1 MSQIKESL
9 ARDELHGDERQNGE
23 LFPEMTLSATAE
35 PAPASESRGS
45 AEPGDAPPPETAD
58 GAPAADDSPGAG
70 AAIVVDAPTS
80 DAPAA
85 EAPIS
90 AAPTPEAPAPVP
102 DMTVSDA
109 PVSDVPISDASAAE
123 EPVSEASALEAPA
136 ADPGLRAEELP
147 DPALDDNAMT
157 VLARRYLKKDENG
170 AVVEGPKDMFLR
182 VAQNIAEVEHTYD
195 SGADLSAV
203 TRDFYNLMASLDFV
217 PNSPTLMNAG
227 REIQQLSAC
236 FVLPVGDSLKDIFE
250 TVKNTA
256 LIHQSGGGTGFS
268 FSRLRPKNDIV
279 KSTKGVSSGPVSFMT
294 VFDAATEAIKQG
306 GTRRGANMGILKIDH
321 PDIEEFIHAK
331 ENLKRFNNFNISVA
345 LTEDFMRAVREGREY
360 ALKNPRTRR
369 VVETKDARAIFD
381 EIVRMAHK
389 SGEPGI
395 VFIDRLNA
403 DNPTPGAGAIE
414 ATNPCGEQP
423 LLPYESCNLGSINL
437 AHMVTPDGAVDFDKL
452 GSVVDTAVHFLD
464 NVIDA
469 NHYPLAEI
477 DAMTK
482 TNRKIG
488 LGVMGFAEMLIQM
501 EIPYDSEEALAA
513 AEDVMSFIQTRS
525 REASMKLALE
535 RGSFPNFAESIFAK
549 DGTRMLRNAT
559 TTTIAPTGTIS
570 IIAGASSGIEPIF
583 ALSFIRN
590 VMDDD
595 ELIEVN
601 KIFEAR
607 AKRDGFYSHDLMKKI
622 ATKGTLSGLDEVPD
636 HVKRVFVTAHD
647 ITPEWHIRMQAVF
660 QKYTDNAV
668 SKTVNFPEHA
678 TEDDIRRVYELAY
691 ELGCKGVTVY
701 RDKSRQAQVLNI
713 GEVNRESA
721 EAQLELPMEGLAPLS
736 VARTPRPRADVTRGT
751 TRKMKTGCGDL
762 YVTINEDEH
771 GLFEA
776 FASMGKAGGCS
787 ASQNETTGR
796 LISLAFRS
804 GIDVNS
810 IIKQLSGIR
819 CPSPFWYN
827 GEQILSCSDAIAKA
841 LRLYIEE
848 SDRPA
853 VKRLAIEDEPMRTVV
868 TCPDCGSAMVHE
880 SGCVTCTSCGFSKC

>member
-1 MSQIKESL
+1 MAQTREFFV
-9 ARDELHGDERQNGE
+9 RDAIQSTGKQNGE
-23 LFPEMTLSATAE
+23 LFPEINLTQAAAPAGTAPDMGPSYGRAEGADNTGQANDTTEDTSATSGTMGPGHEPDNE
-35 PAPASESRGS
+35 PALA
-45 AEPGDAPPPETAD
+45 
-58 GAPAADDSPGAG
+58 
-70 AAIVVDAPTS
+70 
-80 DAPAA
+80 
-85 EAPIS
+85 
-90 AAPTPEAPAPVP
+90 PEAPVTERPGSGEESP
-102 DMTVSDA
+102 RER
-109 PVSDVPISDASAAE
+109 AAE
-123 EPVSEASALEAPA
+123 ELTEPV
-136 ADPGLRAEELP
+136 
-147 DPALDDNAMT
+147 LDENAVT
-157 VLARRYLKKDENG
+157 VLERRYLKKDEEG
-170 AVVEGPKDMFLR
+170 AIVERPADMFLR
-182 VAQNIAEVEHTYD
+182 VARNIAGVERSHD
-195 SGADLSAV
+195 AAADIEGTAR
-203 TRDFYNLMASLDFV
+203 TFYNLMANLDFL

-227 REIQQLSAC
+227 RELQQLSAC
-236 FVLPVGDSLKDIFE
+236 FVLPVGDSLRDIFE

-306 GTRRGANMGILKIDH
+306 GTRRGANMGILRIDH

-345 LTEDFMRAVREGREY
+345 LTEDFMQAVKSNTDY
-360 ALKNPRTRR
+360 DLKNPRTGEF
-369 VVETKDARAIFD
+369 VEKKNAKKIFD

-395 VFIDRLNA
+395 IFIDRLNA
-403 DNPTPGAGAIE
+403 DNPTPAAGRIE

-437 AHMVTPDGAVDFDKL
+437 AHMVKNGGVTDEGAVDFEKL
-452 GSVVDTAVHFLD
+452 GRVVDGAVHFLD

-469 NHYPLAEI
+469 NKYPLAEI

-482 TNRKIG
+482 ANRKIG

-501 EIPYDSEEALAA
+501 DIPYDSEEGLAA
-513 AEDVMSFIQTRS
+513 AEDVMSFIQARA
-525 REASMKLALE
+525 REASIKLALA
-535 RGSFPNFAESIFAK
+535 RGSFPNFAGSTYATQ
-549 DGTRMLRNAT
+549 DVRMMRNAT

-595 ELIEVN
+595 ELVEVN
-601 KIFEAR
+601 KLFAAR
-607 AKRDGFYSHDLMKKI
+607 AKRDGFFSHDLMMKI
-622 ATKGTLSGLDEVPD
+622 AKKGTLAGIEEVPERI
-636 HVKRVFVTAHD
+636 KRTFVTAHD
-647 ITPEWHIRMQAVF
+647 IAPEWHIRMQAVF

-668 SKTVNFPEHA
+668 SKTVNFPEDA

-701 RDKSRQAQVLNI
+701 RDKSRQGQVLNI
-713 GEVNRESA
+713 GEVNREGA
-721 EAQLELPMEGLAPLS
+721 APQLELPMEGIAPLT
-736 VARTPRPRADVTRGT
+736 VALTPRRRADVTRGT

-776 FASMGKAGGCS
+776 FAQMGKAGGCS

-804 GIDVNS
+804 GIDINS

-819 CPSPFWYN
+819 CPSPFWHN

-841 LRLYIEE
+841 LKLYIEE
-848 SDRPA
+848 SGRPEIKKLIGA
-853 VKRLAIEDEPMRTVV
+853 EEPSRTFV
-868 TCPDCGSAMVHE
+868 TCPDCGAAMVHE

>member
-1 MSQIKESL
+1 MAQTRESFV
-9 ARDELHGDERQNGE
+9 HGETGSAEKKNGE
-23 LFPEMTLSATAE
+23 LFPEIILTHAEAGAGPAPDAE
-35 PAPASESRGS
+35 PSCPCVE
-45 AEPGDAPPPETAD
+45 DADDAD
-58 GAPAADDSPGAG
+58 GAGDANNNIPASSGTSKPEHEPDEGRAPGPDTPVTG
-70 AAIVVDAPTS
+70 PSRDGPEPPRGESVDEELT
-80 DAPAA
+80 
-85 EAPIS
+85 
-90 AAPTPEAPAPVP
+90 
-102 DMTVSDA
+102 
-109 PVSDVPISDASAAE
+109 
-123 EPVSEASALEAPA
+123 EPV
-136 ADPGLRAEELP
+136 
-147 DPALDDNAMT
+147 LDENAVT
-157 VLARRYLKKDENG
+157 VLERRYLKKDEEG
-170 AVVEGPKDMFLR
+170 AVIERPADMFLR
-182 VAQNIAEVEHTYD
+182 VARNIAEVERRYD
-195 SGADLSAV
+195 PQAEVEPAARV
-203 TRDFYNLMASLDFV
+203 FYNLMASGDFL

-227 REIQQLSAC
+227 RELQQLSAC

-306 GTRRGANMGILKIDH
+306 GTRRGANMGILRIDH

-345 LTEDFMRAVREGREY
+345 LTEEFMRAVKSNADY
-360 ALKNPRTRR
+360 DLKNPRTGKNQ
-369 VVETKDARAIFD
+369 EKKDARKIFD

-389 SGEPGI
+389 NGEPGI
-395 VFIDRLNA
+395 IFIDRLNA

-437 AHMVTPDGAVDFDKL
+437 AHMVTNEGVTNEGSIDFEKL
-452 GSVVDTAVHFLD
+452 GRVVDEAVHFLD

-469 NHYPLAEI
+469 NRYPLPEI

-482 TNRKIG
+482 ANRKIG

-501 EIPYDSEEALAA
+501 DIPYDSEEALAA
-513 AEDVMSFIQTRS
+513 AEDVMSFIQS
-525 REASMKLALE
+525 RGKEASMKLAVQ
-535 RGSFPNFAESIFAK
+535 RGSFPNFTGSRYAA
-549 DGTRMLRNAT
+549 DGVRMMRNAT

-570 IIAGASSGIEPIF
+570 IIASASSGIEPIF

-595 ELIEVN
+595 ELLEVN
-601 KIFEAR
+601 KLFAAR
-607 AKRDGFYSHDLMKKI
+607 AKRDGFFSNDLMKKI
-622 ATKGTLSGLDEVPD
+622 AKTGGLAGIDEVPD
-636 HVKRVFVTAHD
+636 HIKRTFVTAHD
-647 ITPEWHIRMQAVF
+647 VSPEWHIRMQAVF

-668 SKTVNFPEHA
+668 SKTVNFPEDA
-678 TEDDIRRVYELAY
+678 TEHDIRRVYELAY

-701 RDKSRQAQVLNI
+701 RDKSRQSQVLNI
-713 GEVNRESA
+713 GEVNRGGA
-721 EAQLELPMEGLAPLS
+721 AAPQLELPMEGIAPLTVS
-736 VARTPRPRADVTRGT
+736 LTPRRRADVTRGT

-776 FASMGKAGGCS
+776 FAQMGKAGGC
-787 ASQNETTGR
+787 AGSQNETTGR

-804 GIDVNS
+804 GIDINS

-827 GEQILSCSDAIAKA
+827 GSQILSCSDAIAKA
-841 LRLYIEE
+841 LKLYIEE
-848 SDRPA
+848 SDRPQINKLIGA
-853 VKRLAIEDEPMRTVV
+853 EEPLRTIV
-868 TCPDCGSAMVHE
+868 TCPDCGAAMIHE